1 MGTEFNAKKPGVDI
15 FKTGGVVLTDRQ
27 TDPHSSVNFNFPL
40 PVFEDGV
47 LLFLGR
53 TRDPKQL

>member
-27 TDPHSSVNFNFPL
+27 TDGQTLPIADFP
-40 PVFEDGV
+40 PTGKIF
-47 LLFLGR
+47 
-53 TRDPKQL
+53 QLEA